1 MKLTRR
7 DFMASSGGLV
17 VGLRWQL
24 LPARRDPDFTP
35 PGWWAELQDT
45 TKPVVYVTQ
54 GTVDNGDLTRFL
66 GPSLAALADLDVL
79 AVATTGHRTADVPFP
94 VPGNARVAPFLP
106 HGDLL
111 PHVDLMITN
120 GGFGGVQHALAHGI
134 PLIIGGDTEDKPEVA
149 ARIAWA
155 GAGINLRTATPT
167 PQQIRQAVEKVLTN
181 QSYRQTALGLA
192 AKIADTTPLPAT
204 ENALATTISLE
215 PRIFSI

>member
-1 MKLTRR
+1 M
-7 DFMASSGGLV
+7 
-17 VGLRWQL
+17 
-24 LPARRDPDFTP
+24 
-35 PGWWAELQDT
+35 
-45 TKPVVYVTQ
+45 
-54 GTVDNGDLTRFL
+54 
-66 GPSLAALADLDVL
+66 L
-79 AVATTGHRTADVPFP
+79 AVATTGHPTADVPFP
-94 VPGNARVAPFLP
+94 VPHNARVAPFLP

-167 PQQIRQAVEKVLTN
+167 PHQIRQAVEKVLKDH
-181 QSYRQTALGLA
+181 SYRQTARDLA
-192 AKIADTTPLPAT
+192 AKIADTSPLPAT
-204 ENALATTISLE
+204 ENALATTTSME